1 MWCFWRRFLQ
11 WQACSFL
18 KKWILA
24 SKPHNEKYKKTL
36 KITILKIRQKKTLTK
51 ILKNNPNRDLF
62 FCKNVFFPYDGVA
75 LNFVYEP
82 TTEHG
87 RSTFPRSC
95 AINSPPKRKKLFFV
109 ISLITIL
116 IFGLIFVRTF
126 FRKEIYDGVKAEVIT
141 EYQNSLSESEKQNIR
156 TMDEATILEK
166 ISADDKE
173 LLDFLD
179 SYYYWYIVLWLPVA
193 FFLLMLYQI
202 GKCTEKIV
210 QMTCFS
216 PKINIRSSMKYL
228 KTWRDAQDLKK
239 WICFLLMEMAPS
251 MRMQHVCQDI
261 AILQQFILILLIAVL
276 KNNDLKTLKMVLG
289 HIRYNHVKWWYN
301 LLALVENFPV
311 TSFFLRNPLSATN
324 TVLINSVQHWRTI
337 PLAKI

>member
-1 MWCFWRRFLQ
+1 M
-11 WQACSFL
+11 
-18 KKWILA
+18 
-24 SKPHNEKYKKTL
+24 
-36 KITILKIRQKKTLTK
+36 
-51 ILKNNPNRDLF
+51 
-62 FCKNVFFPYDGVA
+62 
-75 LNFVYEP
+75 
-82 TTEHG
+82 
-87 RSTFPRSC
+87 
-95 AINSPPKRKKLFFV
+95 